1 MAKQPDD
8 LVVRILGDI
17 QQTQA
22 DHSRRFDDIERR
34 LKDLDDGVI
43 AALGLATR
51 ADVCHDAINNRIDA
65 LQARIDRFEKKR

>member
-1 MAKQPDD
+1 MAKQPDE
-8 LVVRILGDI
+8 LVVRILRDI

-51 ADVCHDAINNRIDA
+51 ADVRHDAINKRIDA